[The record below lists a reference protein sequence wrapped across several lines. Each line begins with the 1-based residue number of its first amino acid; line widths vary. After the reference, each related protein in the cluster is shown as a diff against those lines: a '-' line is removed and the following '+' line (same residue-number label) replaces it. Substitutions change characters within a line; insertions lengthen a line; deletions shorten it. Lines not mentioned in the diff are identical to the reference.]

1 MRQTETDSFTRSNI
15 IQLLRIFTPEEMKE
29 FHKFIRSPFHNNR
42 SDVVQYFEIIRKYYP
57 DFDHKDLTKKNI
69 YSKLFPSADYRDDVM
84 RRLGSNLYKLGE
96 EYAAY
101 KNFRKDNFAYEK
113 SILDYYLS
121 RNADKFFLRQYE
133 NINLQ
138 LDQQKLRDQ
147 EYFYR
152 QSSLDEL
159 YRTYMMKYDPN
170 YKKVSFGSQ
179 IELQWKYIL
188 SSMLRLY
195 GFAEYEKYFHNKE
208 YEVRYKSELLRIA
221 EESGFMGSKT
231 IEIYYLLLKLYDG
244 SNDHNQNSEHAFKRL
259 EVMIDKHSDNFD
271 KSECFQFYIHLFNY
285 LNIKKLNSGSD
296 FSIEEFGI
304 AKKMTENE
312 LLVQNGSIDPGW
324 FRGIFSKAFNA
335 GEIKF
340 AEEFIEKYKYIVA
353 GDEKESVVNHVYAHL
368 EIYKKNYDAALKYLE
383 KSAYMH
389 LNDKWSVK
397 NMYLTIYY
405 EKSEYEQFF
414 YTVDS
419 IKHLIKEAGLW
430 SDNMITPIRNFLNI
444 STKLFRRKL
453 GEQGI
458 LLDELRHQ
466 TINSNVRARK
476 WLLEKIAELEV

>member
-1 MRQTETDSFTRSNI
+1 MTETDSFVKSNI
-15 IQLLRIFTPEEMKE
+15 IQLLRLFTPEEMKE
-29 FHKFIRSPFHNNR
+29 FDKFIRSPFHNNR
-42 SDVVQYFEIIRKYYP
+42 SDVVLYFEILRKFHP
-57 DFDHKDLTKKNI
+57 GFDQKDLTKKNI
-69 YSKLFPSADYRDDVM
+69 YSKLYPSEDYKDDVM

-101 KNFRKDNFAYEK
+101 KNFSKDKFAYEK
-113 SILDYYLS
+113 SILDYFLS

-133 NINLQ
+133 KINIQ
-138 LDQQKLRDQ
+138 LEEQKLRDQ
-147 EYFYR
+147 EYYHR

-170 YKKVSFGSQ
+170 YKKVSFSTQ
-179 IELQWKYIL
+179 IGLQWKYIL

-195 GFAEYEKYFHNKE
+195 GFAEYEKYFHNKD
-208 YEVRYKSELLRIA
+208 YEVKYKEKLLRIA
-221 EESGFMGSKT
+221 EESGFMNSKT
-231 IEIYYLLLKLYDG
+231 IEIYYLLLKLYEA
-244 SNDHNQNSEHAFKRL
+244 NNNNNQKSDEAFNRL
-259 EVMIDKHSDNFD
+259 KDLIDEHSDSFD

-285 LNIKKLNSGSD
+285 LNIKKLNSDRDYSR
-296 FSIEEFGI
+296 EEFGI
-304 AKKMTENE
+304 AKKMTEND
-312 LLVQNGSIDPGW
+312 LLVQNGTIDPGW

-340 AEEFIEKYKYIVA
+340 AEEFIEKYKDIVA
-353 GDEKESVVNHVYAHL
+353 GDEKVSVVNHVYANL
-368 EIYKKNYDAALKYLE
+368 EIHKKNYDSALKYLE
-383 KSAYMH
+383 NSAYQH

-405 EKSEYEQFF
+405 EKNEYEQFF

-444 STKLFRRKL
+444 SSKLFRKKL

-458 LLDELRHQ
+458 SIDELKHQ
-466 TINSNVRARK
+466 TVNSNVRARK
-476 WLLEKIAELEV
+476 WLLEKISELET